1 MLVSIS
7 LFGRI
12 YHMYG
17 ICIAVGVIIAN
28 ICAIRIIKKYSGD
41 IDYFIVSEGYTLLS
55 AILCSKLLYLFVSRD
70 RIDWHSFFTS
80 FAYFNSIM
88 QGGFVFLGGL
98 IGGIIGF
105 FLAGYI
111 HKIDQSLYLHRL
123 VFIIPLAHAFGRIG
137 CFCAGCCYGKPYNGP
152 LAVRFPAGSYAPH
165 GVSLFPLQLLESIL
179 LFIAAAI
186 FYRKYSVP
194 ENERD
199 DSLLSYLIVYCV
211 ARFIMEFFRYDST
224 ERGFFSYYRHHSGYH
239 LQLLWYV
246 GYSILYEIRNA
257 KATDRIR
264 SDEGAYDEIY
274 QDAWLWE

>member
-1 MLVSIS
+1 ML
-7 LFGRI
+7 
-12 YHMYG
+12 YHR
-17 ICIAVGVIIAN
+17 CH
-28 ICAIRIIKKYSGD
+28 IK
-41 IDYFIVSEGYTLLS
+41 T
-55 AILCSKLLYLFVSRD
+55 
-70 RIDWHSFFTS
+70 
-80 FAYFNSIM
+80 
-88 QGGFVFLGGL
+88 
-98 IGGIIGF
+98 
-105 FLAGYI
+105 YI
-111 HKIDQSLYLHRL
+111 KE
-123 VFIIPLAHAFGRIG
+123 P
-137 CFCAGCCYGKPYNGP
+137 GCCYGRPYNGP

-194 ENERD
+194 ENEGD